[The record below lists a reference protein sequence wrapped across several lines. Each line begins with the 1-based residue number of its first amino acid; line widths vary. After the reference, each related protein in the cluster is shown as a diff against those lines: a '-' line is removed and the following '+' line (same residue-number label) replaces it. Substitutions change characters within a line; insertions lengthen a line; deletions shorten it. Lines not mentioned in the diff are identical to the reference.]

1 MMTIL
6 RRSLALP
13 LSLLLLGA
21 APAASF
27 PDRPITLVVPYAPGG
42 SADVVARVLAP
53 EMAAAVGRP
62 VVVELRPGAGGH
74 IGAAHVARAGPAD
87 GHTVLLGSLSLA
99 TGPALQTL
107 NFDPLRDLIPLGGIG
122 AVPNLI
128 VVSPESPHR
137 SLADVLAAARA
148 APGSVSY
155 GSSGLGTGSHLA
167 GELLAAA
174 AGVELL
180 HVPFRGSGAVYP
192 DLIAQRISMLLD
204 GAGSAAGQVQAGA
217 VRAIG
222 ITAPRRV
229 DGLPQVPTVAEQGL
243 PGFEFSIWLGLFVRA
258 GTPAPAV
265 AALEAAHLRALAAPA
280 VQARLRQVAVE
291 PIPADAAGF
300 AAYYRAN
307 VALWAD
313 MVARGRLQ
321 RLD

>member
-1 MMTIL
+1 MTWRCL
-6 RRSLALP
+6 LL
-13 LSLLLLGA
+13 LLLLGV
-21 APAASF
+21 APAAAF
-27 PDRPITLVVPYAPGG
+27 PERPVMLVVPYAPGG
-42 SADVVARVLAP
+42 SADVVARVMAP
-53 EMAAAVGRP
+53 EMAAALGQP

-74 IGAAHVARAGPAD
+74 IGAAHVARAAPAD
-87 GHTVLLGSLSLA
+87 GHTLLLGSLSLA

-107 NFDPLRDLIPLGGIG
+107 NFDPMRDLVPLGGIG

-137 SLADVLAAARA
+137 SLAELLAAARA
-148 APGSVSY
+148 RPGSVSY
-155 GSSGLGTGSHLA
+155 GSSGPGTGSHLA

-192 DLIAQRISMLLD
+192 DLIAQRISVLLD

-222 ITAPRRV
+222 ITAARRV
-229 DGLPQVPTVAEQGL
+229 DSLPQVPTVAEQGL
-243 PGFEFSIWLGLFVRA
+243 PGYEFSIWLGLFVRS
-258 GTPAPAV
+258 GTPATAR
-265 AALEAAHLRALAAPA
+265 AALEAAHARALAAPA
-280 VQARLRQVAVE
+280 VQARLRQAAAE
-291 PIPADAAGF
+291 PIPVDADGF
-300 AAYYRAN
+300 AAYFRAN
-307 VALWAD
+307 AALWAE